1 MIQIKPASEA
11 TSRIPQGYEPVPGPL
26 TFNADGLATQHN
38 ADFVHEPRF
47 ARAYEAG
54 LRTIRSRR
62 PTINV
67 AWRVQVCCWAADHA
81 AHLQGDFVE
90 CGVFTGIYSR
100 AIVEYLDFGKRADRR
115 FWLLDTFE
123 GIPEVVLTE
132 PERRR
137 GIHRMN
143 QKYGADCSAEVRAT
157 FAPFPNVHVVKGI
170 VPFTLDQVTS
180 DKIAYLSIDMNAAAP
195 EIAALEFFW
204 DKLVPGAMIVLDDYG
219 FRAHIVQKIAMDEF
233 ARGRGISILPR
244 PTGQGLMVKP

>member
-1 MIQIKPASEA
+1 MMHSASDA
-11 TSRIPQGYEPVPGPL
+11 IARIPQGYEPVQGPL

-38 ADFVHEPRF
+38 ADFIREERF

-90 CGVFTGIYSR
+90 CGVFTGIYAR
-100 AIVEYLDFGKRADRR
+100 AIVEYLDFGRRADRR

-123 GIPEVVLTE
+123 GIPEAVLTE

-143 QKYGADCSAEVRAT
+143 QKYGADCSDEVRAT
-157 FAPFPNVHVVKGI
+157 FAPFPNVRIIKGM
-170 VPFTLDQVTS
+170 VPFTLAQVEAE
-180 DKIAYLSIDMNAAAP
+180 KVAYLSIDMNAAAP
-195 EIAALEFFW
+195 EIAALEHFW
-204 DKLVPGAMIVLDDYG
+204 DKLVPGAMVVLDDYG
-219 FRAHIVQKIAMDEF
+219 FRAHIVQKIAMDGF
-233 ARGRGISILPR
+233 ARGRGVSILPL
-244 PTGQGLMVKP
+244 PTGQGLIVKP